1 MYFTL
6 FLYLEKPYLLFIVK
20 DDAGNEINKMKTGP
34 NKGINRMTW
43 NYRYATT
50 SPVSLKSEEVGRYSS
65 ADDGQLALPGIY
77 TVELWQA
84 VNGELTKLAEPVKFN
99 VELLNNT
106 TLPATDKNALLA
118 FQKEVQELRRSV
130 YGAATV
136 IGETEDRLKH
146 IKGAVLQVP
155 GVPLAVM
162 AEVKAI
168 EAEMTKLKYDMYG
181 DYEISKH
188 EFETNKGIESMVGY
202 VIYQLWYTTSAPTD
216 TQRDQI
222 TRARKAYTPWLAEL
236 KEQIKRVEVLEAKLL
251 ELRAPYTPYRGG
263 DWKED

>member
-1 MYFTL
+1 M
-6 FLYLEKPYLLFIVK
+6 
-20 DDAGNEINKMKTGP
+20 
-34 NKGINRMTW
+34 
-43 NYRYATT
+43 
-50 SPVSLKSEEVGRYSS
+50 
-65 ADDGQLALPGIY
+65 
-77 TVELWQA
+77 
-84 VNGELTKLAEPVKFN
+84 
-99 VELLNNT
+99 
-106 TLPATDKNALLA
+106 A